1 MAATTPNTRT
11 EAVYEP
17 LMEGAAP
24 GKRDGVAEAAAE
36 PVLLLPPVVEP
47 EAELG
52 LELPVVDPEPV
63 DEPEPVPVGVEV
75 EVADVVVVARVEVDD
90 LLVLE
95 VELAVLVVE
104 VFEGLGEVS
113 TSPSNLMLCQEPLLS
128 E

>member
-1 MAATTPNTRT
+1 M
-11 EAVYEP
+11 YEP

-24 GKRDGVAEAAAE
+24 RKRDGVAEAPTAPELELE
-36 PVLLLPPVVEP
+36 PVLPPVVEP
-47 EAELG
+47 EAELE
-52 LELPVVDPEPV
+52 LELPVVDPKPV

-90 LLVLE
+90 LLVLK

-113 TSPSNLMLCQEPLLS
+113 TDPSNLMLCQEPLLS